1 MSKYNDSKKVLPSII
16 KLLLINAMY
25 ISYYR
30 LKCEMLKLYNKKTNV
45 HKLRN
50 RATISLI
57 RKCSIQ
63 IDVSIQSTD
72 ITFILSYIILFLG
85 GGGGGRDSERTCF
98 KK

>member
-1 MSKYNDSKKVLPSII
+1 
-16 KLLLINAMY
+16 
-25 ISYYR
+25 
-30 LKCEMLKLYNKKTNV
+30 MLKLYNKKTNV

-72 ITFILSYIILFLG
+72 ITFILSYIKKKIGGGAGGIVNERVLKSDQNCHYFHLWKMNTALKLFL
-85 GGGGGRDSERTCF
+85 S
-98 KK
+98 KKILQIRKG